1 VVTQVVTREANQVRL
16 TEKSVEALR
25 PPAEGNEI
33 TYDAALPG
41 FGVRITAGGV
51 VAFVLDY
58 RLPGKKQ
65 KHRVTI
71 GRFPETS
78 LKVARQKAKQLQVQ
92 IRGGFD
98 PLAPP
103 PEAPSGRS
111 VADMMAKYLAEHA
124 EKKNRRNTVRNARVH
139 IAFINSRIGNYPVDG
154 VTEDQIKSLREEL
167 RSTPTQAN
175 RIRSTLSKAFAE
187 AVKWK
192 WRGDNPVKVFE
203 RYPETQ
209 RESWLTPEE
218 IGRVFEQLDKHQ
230 DQNAASAL
238 RLIILTGS
246 RKSEVLS
253 AKWEDFK
260 DGRWRKPSH
269 HNKRKETIHVPLS
282 ADAIA
287 VLEKMRKQSDA
298 TGWLFPGR
306 NGDHLKDIRKIWAKI
321 RNQAKIP
328 PRPLWG
334 DVRPHDLRHSFAS
347 VLVSAGESLQIVG
360 KLMGHTQAATTE
372 RYAHLSDEALRDAAN
387 SFGDLIRRRAK

>member
-1 VVTQVVTREANQVRL
+1 VRL

-65 KHRVTI
+65 KRRVTI

-78 LKVARQKAKQLQVQ
+78 LKAARQKAKELQVQ

-98 PLAPP
+98 PLAPS
-103 PEAPSGRS
+103 PEAPTGRS
-111 VADMMAKYLAEHA
+111 VADMMAKYLAEYA
-124 EKKNRRNTVRNARVH
+124 EKKNRPNTVRNARVH
-139 IAFINSRIGNYPVDG
+139 IAFINARIGNYPVDG
-154 VTEDQIKSLREEL
+154 VTQNQIEAIREEL

-187 AVKWK
+187 AVKWG
-192 WRGDNPVKVFE
+192 WRGDNPVKAFQ

-209 RESWLTPEE
+209 RELWLTPEQ
-218 IGRVFEQLDKHQ
+218 IGRVFDQLDKHQ
-230 DQNAASAL
+230 DQNAANAL
-238 RLIILTGS
+238 RLIILTGA
-246 RKSEVLS
+246 RKTEVLS
-253 AKWEDFK
+253 ARWEDFE

-269 HNKRKETIHVPLS
+269 HTKQKRTTHVPLS

-287 VLEKMRKQSDA
+287 VLEKMRKQTDT

-306 NGDHLKDIRKIWAKI
+306 NGDHLKDIKKVWAKI
-321 RNQAKIP
+321 RNKAKILP
-328 PRPLWG
+328 HPLWG
-334 DVRPHDLRHSFAS
+334 DVRPHDLRHTFGS
-347 VLVSAGESLQIVG
+347 VLASSGESLQTIG
-360 KLMGHTQAATTE
+360 KLLGHTQPSTTQ
-372 RYAHLSDEALRDAAN
+372 RYAHLSDEILRNAAN
-387 SFGDLIRRRAK
+387 TFGNIVQKGRK